1 MDKEKVIS
9 LVKYKISYRVGLSDL
24 THFDIVERVV
34 GYPLQLLRLPF
45 VLDQDTTVFVEVR
58 FDDQGVGFFV
68 PSEIHTGLTWKLK
81 VGMVEIILPPNA
93 WVVVSHPTTR
103 FRLSQLPLAQT
114 GILITIEAC

>member
-1 MDKEKVIS
+1 VTREKVLG
-9 LVKYKISYRVGLSDL
+9 LVKYKISYRVGLNDL
-24 THFDIVERVV
+24 IHLDFVERVA

-45 VLDQDTTVFVEVR
+45 ALDQDTTVFVEVR

-68 PSEIHTGLTWKLK
+68 PSQIHTGLTWKLK
-81 VGMVEIILPPNA
+81 VGMVDIILPTDA

-114 GILITIEAC
+114 GVLITIEAC